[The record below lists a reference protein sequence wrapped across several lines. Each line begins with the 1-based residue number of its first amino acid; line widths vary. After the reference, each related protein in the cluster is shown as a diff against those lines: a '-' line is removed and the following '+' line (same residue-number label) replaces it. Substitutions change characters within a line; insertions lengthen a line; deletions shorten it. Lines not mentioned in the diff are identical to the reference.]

1 MREDRK
7 PEPKHLLFLIFI
19 GGISSAFAAI
29 FLELIASRLM
39 PAFSIHAATTNTVYF
54 FLVIAFIEEYMKY
67 AAVRFLIL
75 NRPDFD
81 EPIDAMIYMM
91 TAALGFAAIENALFL
106 VPLFNQSI
114 LAGVELTAN
123 RFLGA
128 NLLHALSSGIVGFFL
143 ARAFFSPHRHHFT
156 AIGIVLASI
165 LHAAFNYLIILREG
179 MSEGTIY
186 IILLLFTMAIIVF
199 IDFERLK
206 QNQPATRN

>member
-1 MREDRK
+1 M
-7 PEPKHLLFLIFI
+7 LLLTFL
-19 GGISSAFAAI
+19 GGIASAFAAI
-29 FLELIASRLM
+29 FFELIASRAM
-39 PAFSIHAATTNTVYF
+39 PAFSIHAATSNTLYF

-67 AAVRFLIL
+67 AAVRFLII

-114 LAGVELTAN
+114 LSGVELTAN

-143 ARAFFSPHRHHFT
+143 ARAFFSPRRHHFV
-156 AIGIVLASI
+156 AIGVVLASV
-165 LHAAFNYLIILREG
+165 LHAAFNYLIILRE
-179 MSEGTIY
+179 SVNEGTIY
-186 IILLLFTMAIIVF
+186 IILLLFTMSIIVF
-199 IDFERLK
+199 MDFERLK
-206 QNQPATRN
+206 EKSLDS